1 MGVWFLIP
9 IMFALFSCLVVGFFI
24 HSLHLSV
31 PTRYYTVSCLLIS
44 VDPKHRKLVVTVSEN
59 ATEEQRDFFLPSDA
73 ILVRNGERADLE
85 EFSPGTQVEITFG
98 RVRDSNVVSKL
109 NAQERLITIE
119 KIPSMLGP
127 NQKG

>member
-1 MGVWFLIP
+1 MGICFLIP
-9 IMFALFSCLVVGFFI
+9 IMFALFSCLAVGFFI
-24 HSLHLSV
+24 HALHLPV
-31 PTRYYTVSCLLIS
+31 PIRYYTVLGVLVS
-44 VDPKHRKLVVTVSEN
+44 VDPKHRKLVATVSEN
-59 ATEEQRDFFLPSDA
+59 ATEEQRDFFLPSEA
-73 ILVRNGERADLE
+73 IFVRNGERANLE

-119 KIPSMLGP
+119 KIPSVLGP